1 MVSLM
6 VYLIVSLLV
15 GVFAGW
21 IVGLL
26 VRAETAQGMLFNI
39 LIGIVGSLI
48 GGYVLSPAIGM
59 PVAGGQPLHL
69 GNVSVSLIGSVVFLA
84 LFNLLWPGRHSH

>member
-1 MVSLM
+1 M

-26 VRAETAQGMLFNI
+26 VRAHTAQGMLFNI
-39 LIGIVGSLI
+39 LIGVVGALI

-59 PVAGGQPLHL
+59 PVAERICASRRRRLGIADRFGGVPGAVQPAVA
-69 GNVSVSLIGSVVFLA
+69 GAAVA
-84 LFNLLWPGRHSH
+84 LSAE

>member
-1 MVSLM
+1 MVSVM

-21 IVGLL
+21 IVALL
-26 VRAETAQGMLFNI
+26 VRAETAQDMLFNI
-39 LIGIVGSLI
+39 LIGIVGALI

-59 PVAGGQPLHL
+59 RSRVDSRFVGT
-69 GNVSVSLIGSVVFLA
+69 VSVSLIGSVVFLA

>member
-1 MVSLM
+1 M
-6 VYLIVSLLV
+6 VYLIASLLV

-39 LIGIVGSLI
+39 LVGIVGALI

-59 PVAGGQPLHL
+59 PAGGARSLHIGAIAL
-69 GNVSVSLIGSVVFLA
+69 SLIGSVVFLA

>member
-1 MVSLM
+1 M

-26 VRAETAQGMLFNI
+26 MRANTAQGMLFNI
-39 LIGIVGSLI
+39 LIGIVGALI
-48 GGYVLSPAIGM
+48 GGYVLSPAIGI
-59 PVAGGQPLHL
+59 PVAGGHPLHI
-69 GNVSVSLIGSVVFLA
+69 GAVSVSLIGSVVFLA
-84 LFNLLWPGRHSH
+84 LFNLLWPERHSH

>member
-1 MVSLM
+1 M

-26 VRAETAQGMLFNI
+26 VRAHTAQGMLFNI
-39 LIGIVGSLI
+39 LIGVVGALI

-59 PVAGGQPLHL
+59 PVASGSALHV
-69 GNVSVSLIGSVVFLA
+69 GAVSVSLIGSVVFLA
-84 LFNLLWPGRHSH
+84 LFNLLWPARQSH

>member
-1 MVSLM
+1 MIH
-6 VYLIVSLLV
+6 LIASLLV

-26 VRAETAQGMLFNI
+26 VRAETPQGVLFNLLVGI
-39 LIGIVGSLI
+39 IGALI

-59 PVAGGQPLHL
+59 PAAGAYTFHIGAISL
-69 GNVSVSLIGSVVFLA
+69 SLIGSVVFLA